1 MKILLAMPTSFRRD
15 GKLFQKK
22 RRWIIPITL
31 PYLAG
36 LTPKTAEIHLVDEFH
51 TPIDTSIDYDLVGLT
66 VLCAAEKRAI
76 EVAKAFRKRGIK
88 VVAGGIH
95 ASLAPERLQ
104 DHVDSI
110 IVGEA
115 ENIWAEVLADAQNG
129 RLKPRYKAP
138 ELCDMVNLPRPRFDL
153 LDMSKFLYNIYPIQ
167 TTRGCPHGCEFC
179 EVQVLY
185 GRKYRYR
192 PIGEVLEEIKALP
205 GRNLHIVDDNIGG
218 NVNRAKELFRGMIPL
233 KVKWSGL
240 TTFKSIRDEEYV
252 KLAKQSGCFHLNLG
266 IESVNPVSLDGVKK
280 HHNSVDEY
288 RHLLRGLDRH
298 RVAYSLNFILGFEND
313 TPESVQHTID
323 FCRQVKPPMAF
334 FSLLTPRPGT
344 TLMADLTAQGR
355 LLHTRFEEYE
365 WDDPVFQPKNMTL
378 EQLKEGPWKCYD
390 DFYSFPQ
397 IMKRFFPGR
406 FHLNEFFLNLFYMY
420 AVRKRIDPVS
430 CF

>member
-1 MKILLAMPTSFRRD
+1 MPASFRRD
-15 GKLFQKK
+15 GTLFQKR

-76 EVAKAFRKRGIK
+76 QVAQAFRKRGIK

-95 ASLAPERLQ
+95 ASLATERLQ

-110 IVGEA
+110 VIGEA
-115 ENIWAEVLADAQNG
+115 ENVWADVIADAQNG
-129 RLKPRYKAP
+129 RLKPRYKAA
-138 ELCDMVNLPRPRFDL
+138 ELCSMQNLPRPRFDL
-153 LDMSKFLYNIYPIQ
+153 LDMSKFLYNIYPVQ
-167 TTRGCPHGCEFC
+167 TTRGCPHGCQFC

-192 PIGEVLEEIKALP
+192 PIGEVLDEIKALP

-233 KVKWSGL
+233 KVHWSGL
-240 TTFKSIRDEEYV
+240 TTFKSIHDEEYV

-266 IESVNPVSLDGVKK
+266 IESVNPISLNGINK
-280 HHNSVDEY
+280 HHNSVAEY
-288 RHLLRGLDRH
+288 RDLLHGLDRN
-298 RVAYSLNFILGFEND
+298 RVAYSLNFILGFDED
-313 TPESVQHTID
+313 TPQTVQRTME
-323 FCRQVKPPMAF
+323 FCRLIKPPMAF

-344 TLMADLTAQGR
+344 PLMANLTAEGR
-355 LLHTRFEEYE
+355 LLHQRFEEYE
-365 WDDPVFQPKNMTL
+365 WDDPVFQPKNMTF
-378 EQLKEGPWKCYD
+378 EQLKDGPWKCYD

-397 IMKRFFPGR
+397 MMKRFFPRR
-406 FHLNEFFLNLFYMY
+406 FYMNEFFLNLFYWY